1 VTQERSRGASFLQWN
16 FEKETAMQTTFI
28 CPRTSTA
35 IGFDLPADE
44 EAMRVLWSQPLKI
57 NCPFC
62 WAIHVTDYKGVYVA
76 GVMSEFECIPADVRQ
91 ARLH

>member
-1 VTQERSRGASFLQWN
+1 LKRSS
-16 FEKETAMQTTFI
+16 EKEIAVQTTFI

-44 EAMRVLWSQPLKI
+44 EAVRVLWSQPLKI

-62 WAIHVTDYKGVYVA
+62 RAIHVTDYKDVYVA
-76 GVMSEFECIPADVRQ
+76 GVMSQFPLAPADVKQ
-91 ARLH
+91 ARVQ